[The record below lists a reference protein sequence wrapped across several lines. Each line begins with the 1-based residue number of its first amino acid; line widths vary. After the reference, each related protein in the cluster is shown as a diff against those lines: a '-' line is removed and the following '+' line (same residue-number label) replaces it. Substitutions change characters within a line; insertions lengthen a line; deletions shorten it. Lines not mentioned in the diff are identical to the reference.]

1 KFVFSTSEAY
11 LIEDG
16 KITAPVKG
24 ATLIGNGPE
33 CMSRVSMVGNDLS
46 LDSGVGTCGKDGQS
60 VPLADVFEDFAGRG
74 RGLVLRG
81 FMLSLTDQRAQLLTV
96 CVGVFGN
103 ELLQHVVGPG
113 HQAVAPTFQIVEAF
127 VVLTRRSVE
136 LIEQHQDF
144 IQILIAH
151 QLADELNVAFAR
163 NVRGVLGSIGQCP
176 TQRVGQ
182 WQLGQHIGLE
192 CRQAFAQLHQSM
204 QLSFDLGFAFLSVE
218 GVVNLMENV
227 MSASESV
234 GPQALPALQQQV
246 EEIVA
251 EARRQGATACEV
263 AVSLEQ
269 GLSTS
274 VRQREV
280 ETVEFNRDQ
289 GFGITL
295 YVGHRKGS
303 ASTSASGPDAI
314 RETVA
319 AALAIAKH
327 TSEDESSGLA
337 DAALMAKEQPDFDL
351 FHPWDI
357 TPEQAIERA
366 LICEAAAFDAD
377 SRIKN
382 ADGTT
387 LNVHQGCRVYGNSH
401 GFIGGYAS
409 TRHSLSCVMIAEGE
423 GQMQR
428 DYWYDVNRRGDQ
440 LMDARLIGQKA
451 AERAASRLGARP
463 VPTCEVPVLFSAEL
477 AGGLFGS
484 FLGAVSGGNL
494 YRKSSFLEGAIGQ
507 RLFPE
512 WMTID
517 ERPHLVGAMGSSAFD
532 GDGLATYAKP
542 FVENGDLVSYILSTY
557 SGRKLGLPST
567 ANAGGV
573 HNLFVSH
580 GTEDQAALIRR
591 MGRGLLVTELMGSGL
606 NMVTGDYSRGAAG
619 FWIENGE
626 IQFPV
631 QEVTIAGNMRD
642 MFKQIV
648 AVGNDLEMRSN
659 IRTGSVLIEKMMVA
673 GS

>member
-1 KFVFSTSEAY
+1 
-11 LIEDG
+11 
-16 KITAPVKG
+16 
-24 ATLIGNGPE
+24 
-33 CMSRVSMVGNDLS
+33 
-46 LDSGVGTCGKDGQS
+46 
-60 VPLADVFEDFAGRG
+60 
-74 RGLVLRG
+74 
-81 FMLSLTDQRAQLLTV
+81 
-96 CVGVFGN
+96 
-103 ELLQHVVGPG
+103 
-113 HQAVAPTFQIVEAF
+113 
-127 VVLTRRSVE
+127 
-136 LIEQHQDF
+136 
-144 IQILIAH
+144 
-151 QLADELNVAFAR
+151 
-163 NVRGVLGSIGQCP
+163 
-176 TQRVGQ
+176 
-182 WQLGQHIGLE
+182 
-192 CRQAFAQLHQSM
+192 
-204 QLSFDLGFAFLSVE
+204 
-218 GVVNLMENV
+218 MENV

-246 EEIVA
+246 EQIVA
-251 EARRQGATACEV
+251 EAKRQGATACEV

-269 GLSTS
+269 GLSTT

-327 TSEDESSGLA
+327 TSEDEASGLA
-337 DAALMAKEQPDFDL
+337 DAALMAKDQPDFDL
-351 FHPWDI
+351 YHPWDI

-428 DYWYDVNRRGDQ
+428 DYWYDVNRRGEL
-440 LMDARLIGQKA
+440 LMDAKLIGQKA

-484 FLGAVSGGNL
+484 FMGAISGGNL
-494 YRKSSFLEGAIGQ
+494 YRKSSFLEGAMGQ

-619 FWIENGE
+619 FWVENGE
-626 IQFPV
+626 IQFAV

-648 AVGNDLEMRSN
+648 AVGSDLELRSN